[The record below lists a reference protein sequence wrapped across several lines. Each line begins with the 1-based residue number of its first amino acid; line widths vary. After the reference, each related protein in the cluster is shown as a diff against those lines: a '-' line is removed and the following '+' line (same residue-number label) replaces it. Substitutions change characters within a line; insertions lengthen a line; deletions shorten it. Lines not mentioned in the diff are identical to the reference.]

1 MIFDFFPYIP
11 SSEDFQDRFKNYFYF
26 LNDRSNVFFT
36 FIILFIR

>member
-1 MIFDFFPYIP
+1 MIFDFFPYIS

-26 LNDRSNVFFT
+26 LNDRSNIFT